1 MALLNKLFF
10 RVTQLLYKV
19 YCLPINFFRLQ
30 LNSVAYSSFPNIVG
44 IVKILNRGNITIG
57 KKINIISSLT
67 INPVGGAN
75 ITAIYCSSGASINIG
90 NNVGI
95 SNSIIFARKFIKIED
110 DVMIGGNCQIYD
122 SDFHSIDFMNRK
134 KILDTGII
142 HAGVTIKRGAFIGT
156 SSILL
161 KGVEIGEESVV
172 AAGSIV
178 TKSIPSKEIW
188 GGNPA
193 KYIKK
198 I

>member
-1 MALLNKLFF
+1 MRILNKLLFH
-10 RVTQLLYKV
+10 VSKKLYKL

-30 LNSVAYSSFPNIVG
+30 LNGVEYSSFPIIDG
-44 IVKILNRGNITIG
+44 LPKILNRGKITIG
-57 KKINIISSLT
+57 NKVKIVSSLT
-67 INPVGGAN
+67 ANPVGGADT
-75 ITAIYCSSGASINIG
+75 TAIYCSREATVNIG
-90 NNVGI
+90 HNVGI
-95 SNSIIFARKFIKIED
+95 SNSIIFAQKFITIED
-110 DVMIGGNCQIYD
+110 NVMIGGNCQIYD
-122 SDFHSIDFMNRK
+122 SDFHSLDYKNRK
-134 KILDTGII
+134 KNLDPEIKRAGI
-142 HAGVTIKRGAFIGT
+142 TIRRGAFIGT

-193 KYIKK
+193 IFIKK